1 MWVAIRRMLPLKG
14 AMAAAAIL
22 VGCGGGGGGGTD
34 EAVLTSADA
43 TVEAQGVV
51 TKTGS
56 TVASTQVVGTAVIP
70 AFATSQK
77 PSSRS
82 EAARFL
88 TQATFGPTS
97 SDVDRLMAI
106 GYEQWI
112 KEQLGMPVATV
123 SHLKFWEQANATY
136 SPATGQFTSGGWP
149 TESFWRQALSGPDQL
164 RQRVAFALSEIF
176 VISNKDACGDQLGAK
191 GVAAYMDMLG
201 QKAFG
206 GYRGLLQSVALN
218 PVMGCFLSHVA
229 NQREDAVSGREPDQ
243 NFAREVMQLFSIGLH
258 ELNKNG
264 TPKLDANGIPIETY
278 GPTDIAGLAKVFTGW
293 SWYCGDFSD
302 RCFLLGIG
310 QNGYSAERWNIDM
323 QPFPKFH
330 SVSEKKFL
338 GVTIAAQAAADPT
351 ASLRIALDRLS
362 AHPNVAPF
370 IGKQLIQRLV
380 TSNPSPEYIARVAG
394 AFDRSG
400 GNLGAMVYAILMDP
414 EARDTGSALSSP
426 TFGKPKE
433 PVIKLANFLRAFG
446 ATSTTGSFLLGYLED
461 PSFALGQSPMRS
473 PTVFNFFRPGYVMPG
488 SQSAAAGL
496 LTPEFQILDE
506 TSIAGF
512 ANYMRTGIYFGFG
525 KRGYANNAAA
535 PDVLTAYQRNS
546 ADPLY
551 ALADNPAALV
561 EEINVRLFYGSMSAG
576 LRQDMV
582 TALTGVDLRS
592 KTSPTLDQI
601 TQTRIRR
608 VWSAVFLAVVAP
620 EYQIQR

>member
-22 VGCGGGGGGGTD
+22 VGCGGGGGGTD

-229 NQREDAVSGREPDQ
+229 NQKEDAVSGREPDQ

-525 KRGYANNAAA
+525 KRGYANNAPA

-561 EEINVRLFYGSMSAG
+561 EEINARLFYGSMSAG

-608 VWSAVFLAVVAP
+608 VWSAAFLAVVAP